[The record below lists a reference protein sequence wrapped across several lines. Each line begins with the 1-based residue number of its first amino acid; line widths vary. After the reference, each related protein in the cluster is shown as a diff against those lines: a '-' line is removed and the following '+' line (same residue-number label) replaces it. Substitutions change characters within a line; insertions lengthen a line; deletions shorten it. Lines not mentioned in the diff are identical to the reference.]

1 MRCINIYDCGWT
13 VAWNNM
19 FYLLSLKTSQKGL
32 KGFSPQGKYILEKRI
47 TGPQISIKCGE
58 EEVDRC

>member
-1 MRCINIYDCGWT
+1 
-13 VAWNNM
+13 M

-47 TGPQISIKCGE
+47 TGPQISIKCGD
-58 EEVDRC
+58 EEVDGC